1 LKLAGSGA
9 AGPMPLG
16 SVAVSWTI
24 VLFLLQ
30 DAVINGATYALIGL
44 SLVLVFATTRVIWI
58 PQGELV
64 AFGALTLA
72 TLEQGHA
79 PDLVKFVVLLS
90 FAAAA
95 LDAYRN
101 RESLTARY
109 ISVLALKDVIAPV
122 VLLLIVEATAPMKLG
137 PYFYSILSIAV
148 VAPISPLLYRI
159 AIQPLARASILV
171 LMIAAIGV
179 HLSLV
184 GLGLL
189 FFGPE
194 GMRAVP
200 LADYRVFLAGL
211 VFNGQSVAIL
221 VVAAF
226 TIAAL
231 WLFFMRTSL
240 GRALRAS
247 AINRTGAQLVGISLP
262 FTGRIAFS
270 LAGIIGAVSGV
281 LIAPTTTIYYDSG
294 FMIGLKGFVAA
305 IIGGMLSY
313 PVTAAAAFLV
323 AGVESFAS
331 FTLSAYKESIVFALL
346 IPFLLWRSL
355 QVRALEEDDEE

>member
-1 LKLAGSGA
+1 
-9 AGPMPLG
+9 M
-16 SVAVSWTI
+16 SWTI

-30 DAVINGATYALIGL
+30 DAVINGAMYALLGL
-44 SLVLVFATTRVIWI
+44 SLVLIFATTRVIWI

-72 TLEQGHA
+72 TLEQGRS

-90 FAAAA
+90 FVAAA
-95 LDAYRN
+95 LDAYRS

-109 ISVLALKDVIAPV
+109 LALLALRDVLAPG
-122 VLLLIVEATAPMKLG
+122 VLLLVVKATAPMRLG
-137 PYFYSILSIAV
+137 PYYYSLLSMAV

-159 AIQPLARASILV
+159 AIQPLAQASILV

-200 LADYRVFLAGL
+200 LADYRVFFAGL
-211 VFNGQSVAIL
+211 VFSGQSVAIL
-221 VVAAF
+221 VVTAF
-226 TIAAL
+226 TIVAV

-247 AINRTGAQLVGISLP
+247 AINRTGARLVGVSLP
-262 FTGRIAFS
+262 FTGRIAFG

-281 LIAPTTTIYYDSG
+281 LVAPTTTIYYDSG

-346 IPFLLWRSL
+346 IPFLLWRSF
-355 QVRALEEDDEE
+355 QVRAVEEDDEE

>member
-1 LKLAGSGA
+1 
-9 AGPMPLG
+9 M
-16 SVAVSWTI
+16 
-24 VLFLLQ
+24 Q
-30 DAVINGATYALIGL
+30 DAAINGALYALIGL

-72 TLEQGHA
+72 TLEQGRA
-79 PDLVKFVVLLS
+79 PDLAKFVVFLS
-90 FAAAA
+90 FAAAG
-95 LDAYRN
+95 LDGYRN
-101 RESLTARY
+101 REGLTARF
-109 ISVLALKDVIAPV
+109 IAVIAIRDVIAPI
-122 VLLLIVEATAPMKLG
+122 VLLLIVEVTAPMHLG
-137 PYFYSILSIAV
+137 AYFYSILSVAV

-159 AIQPLARASILV
+159 AIQPLAQSSILV

-194 GMRAVP
+194 GMRASP
-200 LADYRVFLAGL
+200 LADYRVFVGGL
-211 VFNGQSVAIL
+211 VFNGQSIAIL
-221 VVAAF
+221 LVAAL
-226 TIAAL
+226 TIVAL

-247 AINRTGAQLVGISLP
+247 AINRTGARLVGISLH
-262 FTGRIAFS
+262 FTGRIAFG
-270 LAGIIGAVSGV
+270 LAGVIGAISGV

-313 PVTAAAAFLV
+313 PLTAAAAFLV
-323 AGVESFAS
+323 AAVEAFAS
-331 FTLSAYKESIVFALL
+331 FALSAYKESIVFALL

-355 QVRALEEDDEE
+355 QVRTVAEDGEE